1 MAQREAKTRL
11 RSLKKEACDGLP
23 KRSLRFDR
31 EGQHAAYRIGRQYY
45 GRCLFAAGGYVPVL
59 IGQRYRMEIVNA
71 GVPGNTSAQGLR
83 RIKED
88 VLARHPDVY
97 TVLFGMNDHV
107 AIGPNRPAVP
117 VDEFRS
123 NLVRIVRALKLK
135 R

>member
-1 MAQREAKTRL
+1 MRL
-11 RSLKKEACDGLP
+11 IGLGD
-23 KRSLRFDR
+23 SITAGVFLRPEDTFL
-31 EGQHAAYRIGRQYY
+31 Y
-45 GRCLFAAGGYVPVL
+45 LL
-59 IGQRYRMEIVNA
+59 GQRYRMEIVNA